1 MENTCVYSSFVF
13 MCNVLVAFYYGY
25 YLYATLFFVLLLT
38 SILYHCQNT
47 SITNLMDKVAICSV
61 VFYGGYLFYKKMQL
75 GIIGIKTTIL
85 SFLIVMTFLSTGIM
99 YYYGYLNNCLCFC
112 DDSNKANLFHSF
124 MHFIS
129 CFGHCCI
136 CFI

>member
-38 SILYHCQNT
+38 SLIYHCQYT
-47 SITNLMDKVAICSV
+47 PTTNILDKIAIFSV
-61 VFYGGYLFYKKMQL
+61 VFYGGYIFYKKISL
-75 GIIGIKTTIL
+75 DGL
-85 SFLIVMTFLSTGIM
+85 SLLIVMTFFSTILM

-112 DDSNKANLFHSF
+112 DDQLKSNLFHSLL
-124 MHFIS
+124 HAIVS
-129 CFGHCCI
+129 LGHVCI
-136 CFI
+136 CFL